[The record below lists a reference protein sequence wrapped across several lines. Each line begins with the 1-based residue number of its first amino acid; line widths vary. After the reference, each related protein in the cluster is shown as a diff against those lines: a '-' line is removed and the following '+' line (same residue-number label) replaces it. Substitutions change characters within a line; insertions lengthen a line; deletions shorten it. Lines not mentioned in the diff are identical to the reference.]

1 MGIGYSSGEWL
12 ENDMAY
18 VTEEN
23 LTDIVLERWKDI
35 ADPRLRQV
43 MLKAIKHL
51 HAFVR
56 EVEPTEAEWFTV
68 IDWLT
73 RTGKMCTEKRQ
84 EFILASDVLGV
95 SMLVDAI
102 NHRLPSGA
110 TPTTVEGPFHI
121 PNSPQ
126 LPDGANMAE
135 GAPGIPC
142 FVTGKVRD
150 LAGKPVGGALVD
162 VWQTDG
168 EGLYEAQRDTDRA
181 YLRAAYRTR
190 PDGSYLVRTVAPI
203 AYSIPMDGTVGE
215 LVKRTSISHM
225 RPAHIHFCIE
235 APGYH
240 RVVTHLFQGGDKYIA
255 NDVVYGV
262 KEPLITDFVKKPAG
276 SKAPNGETIDTPF
289 YEIEYDFV
297 LQQQAKAAAA

>member
-1 MGIGYSSGEWL
+1 MP
-12 ENDMAY
+12 Y
-18 VTEEN
+18 VTEQN
-23 LTDIVLERWKDI
+23 LTDIVLERWKNI
-35 ADPRLRQV
+35 PDPRLRQV
-43 MLKAIKHL
+43 MQAAVKHL

-56 EVEPTEAEWFTV
+56 EIEPSEAEWFTV

-102 NHRLPSGA
+102 NHRLPTGA

-126 LPDGANMAE
+126 LADGADMAQ
-135 GAPGIPC
+135 GAPGVPC

-168 EGLYEAQRDTDRA
+168 EGFYEAQREVDNA
-181 YLRAAYRTR
+181 YLRAGYHTK
-190 PDGSYLVRTVAPI
+190 PDGSFTIRTVAPI
-203 AYSIPMDGTVGE
+203 GYTIPMDGTVGE
-215 LVKRTSISHM
+215 LMKRTTISHM
-225 RPAHIHFCIE
+225 RPAHIHFCVE

-240 RVVTHLFQGGDKYIA
+240 RVVTHLFQRGDQYIDT
-255 NDVVYGV
+255 DVVYGV
-262 KEPLITDFVKKPAG
+262 KEPLIVEFEKKPAG
-276 SKAPNGETIDTPF
+276 SKAPTGETMATPF
-289 YEIEYDFV
+289 YQVTYDFV